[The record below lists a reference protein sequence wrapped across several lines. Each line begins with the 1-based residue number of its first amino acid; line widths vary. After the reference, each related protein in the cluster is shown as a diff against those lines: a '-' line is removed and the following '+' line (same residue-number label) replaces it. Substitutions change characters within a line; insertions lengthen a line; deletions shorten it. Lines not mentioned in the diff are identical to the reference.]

1 MHNAAFQLNKV
12 RRLIKTQGQAFVFD
26 KSGKNEFG
34 EPNGETVSHI
44 IQGVFHE
51 TTSFISKATSEASSI
66 RKKPSPMVLTLWES
80 LGELRRNDILK
91 LNKKE
96 YRVIEIKNLS
106 EANLVADISLEEV
119 QADGKRAEV

>member
-12 RRLIKTQGQAFVFD
+12 RRLIRTRGQAFKFD
-26 KSGKNEFG
+26 KPGKNEFG

-51 TTSFISKATSEASSI
+51 TTSYASKTTTEASTI
-66 RKKPSPMVLTLWES
+66 RKKSSPMVLMLWES
-80 LGELRRNDILK
+80 VGELHHKDVLTFNGK
-91 LNKKE
+91 P
-96 YRVIEIKNLS
+96 YRVNEIKNIA

-119 QADGKRAEV
+119 QT